1 MTGLPLLDSLIIAVL
16 LLAAV
21 GVGGYIVN
29 RMNRDAAMDRADL
42 RTDRQNLTIE
52 NAQLKAEVYELRRKV
67 IELEAKIGA
76 AMDEI
81 NRLSSVLSSKVE

>member
-1 MTGLPLLDSLIIAVL
+1 MTGLPLLDSLILALI

-21 GVGGYIVN
+21 GVGGFIVN
-29 RMNRDAAMDRADL
+29 RANRDAARDRAEL
-42 RTDRQNLTIE
+42 RQERQTLISE
-52 NAQLKAEVYELRRKV
+52 NAQLRVDVYELRRKV
-67 IELEAKIGA
+67 IELEAKLGA